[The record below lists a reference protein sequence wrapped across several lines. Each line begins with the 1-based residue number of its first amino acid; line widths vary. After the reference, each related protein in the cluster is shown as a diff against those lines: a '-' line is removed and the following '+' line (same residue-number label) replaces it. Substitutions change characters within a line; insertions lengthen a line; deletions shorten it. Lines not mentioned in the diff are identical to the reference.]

1 MSHITRTSKYKHVF
15 CEPAKAEGCF
25 TNLRLSN
32 VAGEQ
37 QYIKANALF
46 FAVGVQGG
54 GGPFSVFSL
63 AKPGRQDNPPIVIGH
78 TAPVTDFDFNPFDDH
93 ILASSAED
101 HTVKVGGR
109 ARACHHVRLPPIHTR
124 CPPPPLPPLPS
135 LSLSSPRAGRCGGSP
150 KGG

>member
-37 QYIKANALF
+37 QYIKANTLF

-109 ARACHHVRLPPIHTR
+109 VREILATTSGCRPFTHLP
-124 CPPPPLPPLPS
+124 LF
-135 LSLSSPRAGRCGGSP
+135 SPRR
-150 KGG
+150 